1 MSETVAIVDGFSLL
15 NRWLL
20 YTNFMLAP
28 AQFASGLC
36 NNCPSN
42 IGFLAYNWYTQVAW
56 YRAAKAQEMHAI
68 SLVLVHVNQLFSLSY
83 LGGVTSG
90 NIYMGALLGLG
101 TAGVIILNSVA
112 AWTAWAT
119 NMHDGFGEYQF
130 FFFGWR
136 TLTKGWHTFILLWQI
151 SDSMLAFVCIVAALA
166 IPVTLIG
173 MDDKNI
179 PWWVRYPAMP
189 LGAAVMLFIGWPL
202 ILWTELIVQKNHIE
216 SETDWIAVWLFVAQV
231 GTMVI
236 PSCGLSFSCL
246 WPSSRSDVVDAAPAA
261 EPEQEKLSWRF
272 WRKEGS
278 DSPAEEPHQGQKQFW
293 RFLRKDKSGSSDV

>member
-1 MSETVAIVDGFSLL
+1 MSETVSIVDGFSLL

-28 AQFASGLC
+28 AQFASGLG

-56 YRAAKAQEMHAI
+56 YRAAKSQEMHAI

-90 NIYMGALLGLG
+90 NIYMGTLLGLG
-101 TAGVIILNSVA
+101 SAGVIILNSVA

-119 NMHDGFGEYQF
+119 NMREGFGEYQF

-136 TLTKGWHTFILLWQI
+136 TLSKGWHTFLLLWQI
-151 SDSMLAFVCIVAALA
+151 SDSMLACVCIIAALV
-166 IPVTLIG
+166 IPITLTQ
-173 MDDKNI
+173 MDKDL
-179 PWWVRYPAMP
+179 PWWLRYPAIP
-189 LGAAVMLFIGWPL
+189 LGAATMLLVGWPL
-202 ILWTELIVQKNHIE
+202 ILWTELIVQRNRIE

-231 GTMVI
+231 ATMVI

-246 WPSSRSDVVDAAPAA
+246 WPLRRSEVGEAPAA
-261 EPEQEKLSWRF
+261 KSEQEKLSWRF
-272 WRKEGS
+272 GAKTDRTRQQRS
-278 DSPAEEPHQGQKQFW
+278 RSRA
-293 RFLRKDKSGSSDV
+293 RSSSGIFGGKIDRNHRMHS